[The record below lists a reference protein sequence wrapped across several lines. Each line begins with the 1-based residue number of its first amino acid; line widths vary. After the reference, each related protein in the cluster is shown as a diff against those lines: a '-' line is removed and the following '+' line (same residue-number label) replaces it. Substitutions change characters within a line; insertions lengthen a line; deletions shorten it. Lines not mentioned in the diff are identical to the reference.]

1 MVDGAGDHQEAVRA
15 PTRDDL
21 VRICRDLNERGA
33 RYIVLGGMAL
43 IEMGLD
49 RGTMDID
56 FLVDKD
62 PENVARMCA
71 AISLLPDGAAKEVRN
86 SDVAEYNVV
95 RIHDDI
101 TVDLMG
107 SACGI
112 TYLEALDEVDWREI
126 DGVRIPFASV
136 ELLWR
141 TKQTYREKDMLD
153 RAFLRTLAAQMQDK
167 NRKPI

>member
-1 MVDGAGDHQEAVRA
+1 VDGDADHQEAVRA

-21 VRICRDLNERGA
+21 VRICRELNARGA
-33 RYIVLGGMAL
+33 RYIVVGGMAL

-56 FLVDKD
+56 FLVDNEPGNIAK
-62 PENVARMCA
+62 MCE
-71 AISLLPDGAAKEVRN
+71 AISILPDHAAREVRDT
-86 SDVAEYNVV
+86 DVCEYNVV

-112 TYLEALDEVDWREI
+112 DYHEASAFIDWRKI
-126 DGVRIPFASV
+126 DDVTIPFASI
-136 ELLWR
+136 ELLWK

-153 RAFLRTLAAQMQDK
+153 RGFLRTIAAQMKREKENKQQ
-167 NRKPI
+167 